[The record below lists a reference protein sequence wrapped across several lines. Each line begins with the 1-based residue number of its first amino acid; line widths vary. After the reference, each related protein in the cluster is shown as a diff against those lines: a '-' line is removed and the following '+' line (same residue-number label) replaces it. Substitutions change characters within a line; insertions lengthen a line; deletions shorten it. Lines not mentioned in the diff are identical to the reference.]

1 MPAADLSIRSVVIG
15 KEFAWCHMQKTGGDA
30 TLLFFRLLPRLITHS
45 DPRNV
50 QEKHAAFAERE
61 SEVEGKLLAC
71 NIRRLPAWSL
81 SWAQQQAQRGFQ
93 DDGNP
98 VPMNSPQRMAETP
111 RGDRRL
117 AHFTDNGRFRI
128 DRWLRA
134 EHLAED
140 FVAFASQLTELTDG
154 DRDSIAEH
162 PLVNELEYDH
172 EIGHWFTP
180 AQVRLMY
187 ANNPVWSAVE
197 ERVYGNLA
205 FLD

>member
-1 MPAADLSIRSVVIG
+1 MVIG
-15 KEFAWCHMQKTGGDA
+15 EQFAWCHMQKTGGDA
-30 TLLFFRLLPRLITHS
+30 TLLLFGVVGRLIVHA
-45 DPRNV
+45 DPRNE
-50 QEKHAAFAERE
+50 QAKHATFGERE
-61 SEVEGKLLAC
+61 REVGGKLLAC

-93 DDGNP
+93 DDGSP

-117 AHFTDNGRFRI
+117 AHFTGDGRFRI

-140 FVAFASQLTELTDG
+140 FIAFVSQFTELSDG
-154 DRDSIAEH
+154 ERHSIAGH
-162 PLVNELEYDH
+162 PPVNALEYDH

-187 ANNPVWSAVE
+187 ETNPAWAALE
-197 ERVYGNLA
+197 ERLYGNLA
-205 FLD
+205 LLD